1 MANVA
6 GPLAFE
12 SPRPTL
18 YAAECPGS
26 RGMTG
31 TFASSYSG
39 RLGWD
44 IRLAVASHPIRQ
56 PDATGGGAGGPLLP
70 TSPRAYWLAE
80 ASFRGGIVG
89 SGSGTAAV
97 SNAASGVGAAST
109 TSPLGGGRLA
119 STSCSASDS
128 PPNHAPE
135 PATAASG
142 NVRPPPARCE
152 ML

>member
-1 MANVA
+1 F
-6 GPLAFE
+6 L
-12 SPRPTL
+12 
-18 YAAECPGS
+18 
-26 RGMTG
+26 
-31 TFASSYSG
+31 
-39 RLGWD
+39 
-44 IRLAVASHPIRQ
+44 
-56 PDATGGGAGGPLLP
+56 
-70 TSPRAYWLAE
+70 
-80 ASFRGGIVG
+80 GGIVG

-109 TSPLGGGRLA
+109 TSPLVGGRLA

-152 ML
+152 MLYTVGALKKRAEPSRAPFAGLMNGSSSVSASAI